1 MIYALHD
8 VDDVSAIIFSLK
20 FSNMYITIR
29 KPYILKVNVTHSI
42 LPMLDCE
49 NLQLV
54 ELANDR

>member
-1 MIYALHD
+1 MQYALHD
-8 VDDVSAIIFSLK
+8 DDVSAIIFSLK

-42 LPMLDCE
+42 LPMPDCE